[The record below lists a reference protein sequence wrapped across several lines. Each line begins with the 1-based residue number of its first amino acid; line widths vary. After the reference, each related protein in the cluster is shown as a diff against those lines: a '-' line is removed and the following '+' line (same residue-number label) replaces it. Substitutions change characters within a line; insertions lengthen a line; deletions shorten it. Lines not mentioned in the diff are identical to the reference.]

1 MSFLS
6 MIENLEVTPGDPSA
20 KVVVNSRTGTVVI
33 SRNVKVTNGRAVTHG
48 PITVRISATNE
59 VSQANP
65 FADGGQT
72 VAIQNADVAIEEP
85 VKPMFLFQP
94 GVDLRDRGC
103 GQPGRCDSVFP
114 IAILEALK
122 SSGSA
127 AGRASGYLMNTGNL
141 DTYFDFKGLGELKAQ
156 SNGTKKDEAVTVAKQ
171 FEAYFIGEMLKSM
184 RLASES
190 FKSDLI
196 DSRSMDTYQEM
207 FDQQISVSLS
217 ERGAL
222 GLQDVLE
229 RAMDRMSPR
238 SASDISG
245 LGVNFSN

>member
-1 MSFLS
+1 
-6 MIENLEVTPGDPSA
+6 
-20 KVVVNSRTGTVVI
+20 
-33 SRNVKVTNGRAVTHG
+33 
-48 PITVRISATNE
+48 
-59 VSQANP
+59 
-65 FADGGQT
+65 
-72 VAIQNADVAIEEP
+72 
-85 VKPMFLFQP
+85 
-94 GVDLRDRGC
+94 
-103 GQPGRCDSVFP
+103 
-114 IAILEALK
+114 
-122 SSGSA
+122 
-127 AGRASGYLMNTGNL
+127 MNTGNL

-156 SNGTKKDEAVTVAKQ
+156 SNGTKRDEAVAKVAKQ

-229 RAMDRMSPR
+229 QAMDRMSPR
-238 SASDISG
+238 SASDESG
-245 LGVNFSN
+245 FGGQFFRLDSVTEPKKIEEPAQLRVDLASEALQLRARVR